1 MAVRIPCPECR
12 AVTLLKDDGFQKLY
26 IRAECPICKEQR
38 PSPFRGFQCGHVVCD
53 ACYGELAARG
63 FADGRETPT
72 HVPRTEGNVPVPGE
86 VSVGPVGPPLS
97 VRRSASVGG
106 YATEDPDVTPDPYDL
121 GNVRNF
127 ERPGT
132 SYEGGSRSD
141 GMGATTPDGYVKQ
154 VGKKRTQPSEMSGE
168 GIRIRAERTAR
179 IFPPPRPDGSYP
191 EKEMTVPAGY
201 DRVIYEQMYRPTSMV
216 VQFEQFDLTQRFDKM
231 MAMLKDHSI
240 SATLRAHMNMTD
252 EDIVWNIKKYEG
264 YREWVEQGRPV
275 SIIPTSPSGSP
286 SG

>member
-1 MAVRIPCPECR
+1 
-12 AVTLLKDDGFQKLY
+12 
-26 IRAECPICKEQR
+26 
-38 PSPFRGFQCGHVVCD
+38 
-53 ACYGELAARG
+53 
-63 FADGRETPT
+63 
-72 HVPRTEGNVPVPGE
+72 
-86 VSVGPVGPPLS
+86 
-97 VRRSASVGG
+97 
-106 YATEDPDVTPDPYDL
+106 
-121 GNVRNF
+121 
-127 ERPGT
+127 
-132 SYEGGSRSD
+132 
-141 GMGATTPDGYVKQ
+141 MGATTPDGYVKQ